1 MLHLRLSHPTV
12 RSSLCYT
19 PALRYLVADVNRSDQ
34 LPLPRPLDHSPAVRR
49 WCTSR
54 MSRRSGGR
62 WQMAIALP
70 IANIALGLVVI
81 AIFVWRVDVLN
92 ALRNLPDVQWRWAT
106 AATLTFTG
114 SKVVH
119 AYRWKFFL
127 RHRPEISFRQL
138 LKLFLV
144 SNLANAVLPL
154 RAGDL
159 LRVELPNR
167 RHGIPRAELASSV
180 FLVESLLDGVAFV
193 LLAFSSLLLF
203 ELPPSLRP
211 VVVGLA
217 VVVLI
222 LAILSTQTA
231 RRPEGWSIHT
241 SRWRVLV
248 PPSLRAAIDRW
259 SSEAVKGMRS
269 LSTWRSA
276 LIAVVISLVA
286 WMLEVAVWW
295 LMGRAFGIELV
306 FSEALLVMIAA
317 NMAGALPLT
326 PWNIG
331 PYEVVVTEILVLFGY
346 TRLDAS
352 SYAIGTRIL
361 LIAWIGVTGL
371 LAMWSIGLSPR
382 DLHLDSANGDE
393 PAAALKSTDDAEA

>member
-1 MLHLRLSHPTV
+1 MP
-12 RSSLCYT
+12 
-19 PALRYLVADVNRSDQ
+19 
-34 LPLPRPLDHSPAVRR
+34 
-49 WCTSR
+49 
-54 MSRRSGGR
+54 
-62 WQMAIALP
+62 IALP

-81 AIFVWRVDVLN
+81 AIFVWRVDVLD

-106 AATLTFTG
+106 AATLTFTV

-138 LKLFLV
+138 LKLFLI
-144 SNLANAVLPL
+144 SNLANVALPL

-167 RHGIPRAELASSV
+167 RYGIPRAELASSV

-193 LLAFSSLLLF
+193 LLAFGSLLLF

-211 VVVGLA
+211 AVWGLA
-217 VVVLI
+217 VVVVI
-222 LAILSTQTA
+222 VAILSTQAA
-231 RRPEGWSIHT
+231 RRPEGWSIQT
-241 SRWRVLV
+241 SRWRVLFS
-248 PPSLRAAIDRW
+248 PSLRAAIDHW
-259 SSEAVKGMRS
+259 SSEAVEGMRS

-286 WMLEVAVWW
+286 WMIEVGVWW
-295 LMGRAFGIELV
+295 SMGRAFGIELA

-317 NMAGALPLT
+317 NMAGALPIT

-331 PYEVVVTEILVLFGY
+331 PYEVVVTEMLVLFGY

-361 LIAWIGVTGL
+361 LVVWIGVTGL
-371 LAMWSIGLSPR
+371 LAMWSLGLSPR
-382 DLHLDSANGDE
+382 DLRPNSPSGDE
-393 PAAALKSTDDAEA
+393 PDVALESTDDTDD